1 VGRLLFENFSAV
13 GCAYIGVLP
22 SSITERLQAR
32 KQAADRAIER
42 RPAGTPLSSDE
53 LAWQAELSD

>member
-1 VGRLLFENFSAV
+1 MARLLFENFAAV

-22 SSITERLQAR
+22 ASITERLQAR
-32 KQAADRAIER
+32 KQAAER

-53 LAWQAELSD
+53 LAWQAELSGSN